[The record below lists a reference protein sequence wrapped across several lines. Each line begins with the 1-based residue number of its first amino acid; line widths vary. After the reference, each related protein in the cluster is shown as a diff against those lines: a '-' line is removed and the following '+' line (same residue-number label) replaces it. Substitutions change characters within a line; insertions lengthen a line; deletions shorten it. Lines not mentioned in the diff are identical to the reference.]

1 MRSQYSYNEL
11 DEIIDDIN
19 NINNEINIVKLDL
32 EEKNTILTNLI
43 IQSIENQK
51 LLRNNNNLTY
61 ILLGTIIILIII
73 LIFVFVF
80 FIRSN
85 RSRNTIQQRY

>member
-1 MRSQYSYNEL
+1 MKKYLRYNKLRSQYSYNEL

-32 EEKNTILTNLI
+32 EEKNIVLTNLI

-61 ILLGTIIILIII
+61 ILLE
-73 LIFVFVF
+73 
-80 FIRSN
+80 R
-85 RSRNTIQQRY
+85 